1 MAADSSA
8 RHDLL
13 TDIWMAPQNTARLAR
28 GFYQHLARRVV
39 SGLPNGDAEALIPSD
54 AKGVMWLHPR
64 SVWAATTLG
73 VAGVREEYVAEVRS
87 DLGRATTPPPP
98 LEHLGARDGGLWST
112 EVLQSFQSDMAAPA
126 PTVAL
131 RPVVGAMTEP
141 VAAATAV
148 LRRVWVEAAVEVHL
162 LIRAIVH
169 VEGGNLVSASEQR
182 SFGAIYV
189 GEGSLRSIP
198 AAYEMLLH
206 ETAHHSM
213 FLRNSYA
220 GFVTNGSEM
229 ASHPLRADPRPV
241 AATVHAAH
249 ALAAMAE
256 GLSRWSAEPGAPSE
270 CYERR
275 DQALDRLSR
284 TTAVLKEKARWT
296 AAGEQYFA
304 SLLQR
309 ERRLLLQPSSRGRSP
324 HGGSR

>member
-13 TDIWMAPQNTARLAR
+13 TDIWMAPQNTARMAR
-28 GFYQHLARRVV
+28 GFFQHLARRAIA
-39 SGLPNGDAEALIPSD
+39 GLPSGDADALIPSD
-54 AKGVMWLHPR
+54 TEGVMWLHPR

-73 VAGVREEYVAEVRS
+73 VGGVREEYVTEVRS
-87 DLGRATTPPPP
+87 DLGRAMTPPPP
-98 LEHLGARDGGLWST
+98 LEHLGAHNGGLWCA
-112 EVLQSFQSDMAAPA
+112 EVLQSFQSNMAAPA

-131 RPVVGAMTEP
+131 RPIVGAITEP
-141 VAAATAV
+141 VTAAATV
-148 LRRVWVEAAVEVHL
+148 LRRVWVEAAVELHL

-189 GEGSLRSIP
+189 GDGSLRSIP

-213 FLRNSYA
+213 FLRNSYV

-256 GLSRWSAEPGAPSE
+256 GLSRWSVEPGAPSE
-270 CYERR
+270 CHERR

-284 TTAVLKEKARWT
+284 TIAVLKEKARWT
-296 AAGEQYFA
+296 AAGERYFT

-309 ERRLLLQPSSRGRSP
+309 ERRLLIQSPSS
-324 HGGSR
+324 